1 MKQFLKTAVF
11 SSVLLAGSF
20 ATVSALQH
28 TPAYAQAP
36 APAQNSFKNQI
47 TDGSRATGTN
57 TNASVEDGLKQ
68 VVNILLFLIGAVSV
82 IVIIVG
88 GLMYVVSAGDSGRT
102 KKAKDTIMY
111 AVIGLVV
118 ALFAFAIVNFVVR
131 QF

>member
-11 SSVLLAGSF
+11 SSVLFAGSL
-20 ATVSALQH
+20 ATASALQH
-28 TPAYAQAP
+28 TPAYAQAS
-36 APAQNSFKNQI
+36 APTQNSFKNQI

-68 VVNILLFLIGAVSV
+68 VVNVLLFLIGAISV
-82 IVIIVG
+82 IVIIIG